1 MPGLSTWMLPLFVA
15 LCIVQRSCCSMACK
29 MRRAKGDCGGW
40 GQHSAV
46 YCRLEMSNRFGWV
59 CLHMHLAMV
68 ANRRKRE
75 TEFTVFADRD
85 HAFVSQGFLPFLCRS
100 LSLSLSAG
108 RYCLAVT
115 CRVVRC
121 SQMDRWTSFVISFS
135 AMRQPGFVIHKLSHH
150 QSPSEVTFDC
160 QSCGYS
166 FSANFAR
173 FISFSHASEAARR

>member
-1 MPGLSTWMLPLFVA
+1 MVDGGNTVRCTVGWKCRTDLVGFASTCTSRWLPTAERERPNSRFLPTEIMPLSAKVFCLFFVA
-15 LCIVQRSCCSMACK
+15 
-29 MRRAKGDCGGW
+29 
-40 GQHSAV
+40 
-46 YCRLEMSNRFGWV
+46 
-59 CLHMHLAMV
+59 
-68 ANRRKRE
+68 
-75 TEFTVFADRD
+75 
-85 HAFVSQGFLPFLCRS
+85 